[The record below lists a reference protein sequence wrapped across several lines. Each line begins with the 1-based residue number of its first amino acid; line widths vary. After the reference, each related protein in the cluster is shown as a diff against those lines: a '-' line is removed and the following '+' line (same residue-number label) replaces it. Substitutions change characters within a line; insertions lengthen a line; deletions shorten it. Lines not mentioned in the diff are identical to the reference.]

1 MENDLIKGVVHI
13 VDYNNEFLQV
23 QLYRALFL
31 FESNLRKLL
40 ALNGKTNDD
49 FIDWVRNKVVL
60 DLNKGHWKLRLS
72 SIIPKDVNKREEKKQ
87 LRDDLNP
94 FQTFYLWELMYY
106 AADLK
111 LLVMSDEKIRTI
123 GKIRNQI
130 AHSVDFTASSK
141 DTEGNLLFNY
151 DELCNYVNNIS
162 EFFVAYDEL
171 LEKL

>member
-1 MENDLIKGVVHI
+1 RVFDQDTLNKFKQVNHNEIRFIVENDLIKGVVHI

-87 LRDDLNP
+87 LRDDLYP
-94 FQTFYLWELMYY
+94 FQTFYLWELMY
-106 AADLK
+106 
-111 LLVMSDEKIRTI
+111 
-123 GKIRNQI
+123 
-130 AHSVDFTASSK
+130 
-141 DTEGNLLFNY
+141 
-151 DELCNYVNNIS
+151 
-162 EFFVAYDEL
+162 
-171 LEKL
+171 